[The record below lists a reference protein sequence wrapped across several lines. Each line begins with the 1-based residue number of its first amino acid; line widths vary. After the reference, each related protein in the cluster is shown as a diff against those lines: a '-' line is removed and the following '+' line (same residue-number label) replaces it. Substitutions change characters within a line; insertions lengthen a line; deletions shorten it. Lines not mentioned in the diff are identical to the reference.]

1 MSGKK
6 KIHEAETAESN

>member
-6 KIHEAETAESN
+6 R

>member
-6 KIHEAETAESN
+6 SMARI

>member
-6 KIHEAETAESN
+6 TPW

>member
-6 KIHEAETAESN
+6 TPA

>member
-6 KIHEAETAESN
+6 WI

>member
-6 KIHEAETAESN
+6 QES

>member
-6 KIHEAETAESN
+6 KI